1 MESSCREL
9 LELATNEAPPGDGP
23 LVLVGERVRP
33 GRSTPTGPAISAEP
47 VGYVLAIPG
56 DPVGGDS
63 TDENTDGGVYVGEL
77 VVVPGYRRNGHG
89 SALLDALATRFPRR
103 GRLRLTARA
112 NDEGTLAFYRENG
125 FRVVDVLA
133 GHYEEADGLV
143 LSREIDVPCTPE

>member
-9 LELATNEAPPGDGP
+9 LELATNETPPGDGP
-23 LVLVGERVRP
+23 LVLVRERVRP
-33 GRSTPTGPAISAEP
+33 GRSTPTGPAIAAEP

-56 DPVGGDS
+56 GSVGGDS
-63 TDENTDGGVYVGEL
+63 TDETDGGVYVGEL

-112 NDEGTLAFYRENG
+112 DDEGALAFYRENG
-125 FRVVDVLA
+125 FRVVEVLA

-143 LSREIDVPCTPE
+143 LSRETDVPCARE